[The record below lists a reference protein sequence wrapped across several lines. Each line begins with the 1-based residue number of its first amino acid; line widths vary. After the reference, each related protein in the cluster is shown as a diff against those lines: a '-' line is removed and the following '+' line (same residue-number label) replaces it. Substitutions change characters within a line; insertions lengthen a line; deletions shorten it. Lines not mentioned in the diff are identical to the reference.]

1 MTQGLAGGRVG
12 CSHADVATVTAVS
25 KGLEGSRLGKETWG
39 RRREVHSNAS
49 SLPARWSH
57 VIPNYRCSEG
67 KGGGVLSGC
76 RGPGGGG
83 CTRNTE
89 RGKRGALWCTLE
101 PSLHPG
107 KHPRLSLRI
116 HKGKVVAE
124 ISLICSFKRTC
135 VRRVK
140 ISVGD
145 NFPVKCKKSV
155 CGLQIQLYIHSSPCT
170 ILSFL

>member
-1 MTQGLAGGRVG
+1 M
-12 CSHADVATVTAVS
+12 
-25 KGLEGSRLGKETWG
+25 
-39 RRREVHSNAS
+39 
-49 SLPARWSH
+49 
-57 VIPNYRCSEG
+57 
-67 KGGGVLSGC
+67 GGGGTG

-89 RGKRGALWCTLE
+89 KGKRGALWCTLE
-101 PSLHPG
+101 PSLRRG
-107 KHPRLSLRI
+107 KHPRLSLRA

-170 ILSFL
+170 ILSFSFGDACLLKVVFLFKFPYIFILMTFHQEIHNCWCI